1 MTTEDNFTKSNQI
14 DDPVA
19 IPVQAV
25 YWRLA
30 AVFTKVFGVP
40 LDQIH
45 LDLTPASVGRWD
57 SVGHV
62 VLVTAIEEEFSI
74 HFEEEEI
81 MEFTSF
87 KDILSVVERRIIAP
101 ISEVGGGS
109 GGAA

>member
-1 MTTEDNFTKSNQI
+1 MATQDEFTKSHSVDN
-14 DDPVA
+14 PVA
-19 IPVQAV
+19 IPAKAV
-25 YWRLA
+25 YRRLA
-30 AVFTKVFGVP
+30 AVFTNVLGVP

-45 LDLTPASVGRWD
+45 LDLGPASVGRWD

-74 HFEEEEI
+74 HFEEDEV

-101 ISEVGGGS
+101 TSEVTNDS